1 MTFNE
6 YHELKEIYINSLKVL
21 YEANTTTQR
30 MVLTKMRIDLNN
42 DIKSNVTQIISQ
54 QPNAQKVEPSH
65 ILSDSN
71 VQFNLKIYILAI
83 SQELQKSHHNVTN
96 WIVISK
102 LFLTN
107 FKKDAMLYSDG
118 CHFLT
123 TDLLLKV
130 IHYTLV
136 SLISNTPLRASINM
150 ELGDIRDSILILQSI
165 EKLLSNEKSVDVF
178 PEDINLVLKI
188 LNKFASIY
196 DNSEE
201 LATPIGV
208 SPVALQLAIEFLAS
222 SKLLTII

>member
-1 MTFNE
+1 MTYNE

-30 MVLTKMRIDLNN
+30 MVLTKMRVDLSN
-42 DIKSNVTQIISQ
+42 DVKSNVTKIITK
-54 QPNAQKVEPSH
+54 QPNAEKVDSSH

-71 VQFNLKIYILAI
+71 IQFNLKIYILAI
-83 SQELQKSHHNVTN
+83 SEELQKSHHNITN
-96 WIVISK
+96 WTVISK

-130 IHYTLV
+130 VHYTLV

-178 PEDINLVLKI
+178 PENIPLIIKI
-188 LNKFASIY
+188 LKKFSSIY

-208 SPVALQLAIEFLAS
+208 SPVALQLAIEFLS
-222 SKLLTII
+222 SSQLLTIL